1 MRSPLFARTA
11 CAAAMLAVLGC
22 APAPAYKD
30 GVFEAKSP
38 GPFTSE
44 PYLGDAKIVVQAGKI
59 TRIDFHIFNVK
70 YNAVF
75 DEYFED
81 RYARNYVFLDLCRN
95 EVKGQKAYSAKLL
108 EKQGLSGV
116 DAVSGATWSHEL
128 FRASV
133 KAALAKARKTD

>member
-44 PYLGDAKIVVQAGKI
+44 PYLGDAKIVAIEPTKVRVAWDGQEKEFSPIGAG
-59 TRIDFHIFNVK
+59 
-70 YNAVF
+70 
-75 DEYFED
+75 E
-81 RYARNYVFLDLCRN
+81 
-95 EVKGQKAYSAKLL
+95 
-108 EKQGLSGV
+108 
-116 DAVSGATWSHEL
+116 
-128 FRASV
+128 
-133 KAALAKARKTD
+133 